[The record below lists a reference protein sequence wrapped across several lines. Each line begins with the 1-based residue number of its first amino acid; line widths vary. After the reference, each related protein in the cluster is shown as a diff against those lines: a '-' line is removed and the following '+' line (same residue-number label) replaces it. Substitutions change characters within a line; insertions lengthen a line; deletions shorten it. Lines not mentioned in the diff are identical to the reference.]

1 MTTGGQS
8 CPLQNGDSAMRY
20 VIKTGSYRGY
30 LIAYNLTT
38 MEMCNFARAL
48 WTLAERMRELK
59 VAA

>member
-1 MTTGGQS
+1 
-8 CPLQNGDSAMRY
+8 MRY